1 MLQQKLDEFT
11 TGLIQSGKIPGPVLA
26 TLQQSTEAL
35 IESRLAERSLKAGER
50 APAFKLSDADGT
62 IVDSEALLRRGPLV
76 VSFYR
81 GVWCPYCN
89 IELQALEAAR
99 PDIERRGAQ
108 LVAVSMQNA
117 TNSRKAQRDNQLGF
131 PILVDFCGELAEQF
145 GLRFKL
151 SDAVI
156 TLYRN
161 VFGNNLEEINGEN
174 SWTLPMPGR
183 YVISQDGIVAYA
195 EVNPDFTRRPDPS
208 ELLPV
213 LDSLARTG
221 AA

>member
-11 TGLIQSGKIPGPVLA
+11 AGLIQSGKLSTPVLA
-26 TLQQSTEAL
+26 TLQKSTEAL
-35 IESRLAERSLKAGER
+35 IESRLAERSLKAGEP

-81 GVWCPYCN
+81 GVWCPHCN

-131 PILVDFCGELAEQF
+131 PILVDFRGELAEQF

-156 TLYRN
+156 PVYRD

-183 YVISQDGIVAYA
+183 YVIGQDGIVAYA